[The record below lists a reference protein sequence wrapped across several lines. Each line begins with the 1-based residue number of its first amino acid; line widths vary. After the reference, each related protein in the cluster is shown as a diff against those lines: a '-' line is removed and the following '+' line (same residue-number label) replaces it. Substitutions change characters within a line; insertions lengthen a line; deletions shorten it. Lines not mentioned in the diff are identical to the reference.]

1 MVIVN
6 LKDLRRIKDIR
17 IVKHVMFD
25 CCCQNASSA
34 NARFEIMMRRW
45 RLLMENGVRDVSF
58 VLLLFSFSCI
68 GILMMIYILFFIYRP
83 AMNLLKTLFAEGR

>member
-1 MVIVN
+1 
-6 LKDLRRIKDIR
+6 
-17 IVKHVMFD
+17 
-25 CCCQNASSA
+25 
-34 NARFEIMMRRW
+34 
-45 RLLMENGVRDVSF
+45 MENGVRDVSF